1 MSIEFEKRVQVN
13 RIIES
18 QLPEFVVADFPLA
31 TELLKTYYISQENQG
46 ANADLLDNLD
56 RYIKVD
62 NLVPEVITGTTTLTK
77 EVVITE
83 TEILV
88 NSTKGFPSSYGLL
101 KIDNEIITYTGKT
114 DTSFT
119 GCIRGFSGVT
129 GHHVGISS
137 SLDHVNSEHLVFEDT
152 NASGHANESTVTNLS
167 VLFLQEFYKKIK
179 RTFLPGLEDNKFADG
194 IDVGNFIK
202 NARSFYQSKGIAE
215 SIRILF
221 KVLYGVEAEVIDLEE
236 RLVKP
241 SSAEYI
247 RREIIIADA
256 LNGEAQNLVGQTIF
270 KSTDLRTN
278 ASVSEVEVLTRDNK
292 LYYKLSLFVGFND
305 KDLIEGTFTIPGKT
319 KVLEQVVP
327 GESIVSVDST
337 IGFGQTGNFTV
348 DYLDGNVGII
358 TYTSKTVNQ
367 FFGCSDI
374 TGNIG
379 IASDLRSTETIFGY
393 ENGDLS
399 KRVDLRITGVVS
411 DFVPESDIALISER
425 QEITVKNVGEFIQN
439 PSETTQSYKQIFANS
454 WIYNTSSRYEINGS
468 INSGTTSFTFLSK
481 IDKSSLKVGD
491 SFDIIRRGTNI
502 RVGGGIVK
510 RIDSDYVFTGEGVN
524 YIANEPHSSVF
535 YDIRRNLRKANY
547 DTGNPNAIKLSDGT
561 NKIIADTL
569 NVYVDRDDFGY
580 AASNSLS
587 SHKINQEPLNGT
599 IPSGAPPNI
608 QTGTIN
614 ALTGVEI
621 DFTEIKFAEKV
632 KFRTGDSIIY
642 TSDKPLLGL
651 NNGSKYFVKSDST
664 EKVIRL
670 YDTINAIER
679 DAAKEFNQPSDP
691 NATHTFT
698 LEDHY
703 NKEIISNNILR
714 KFSLGQDLNIP
725 SKEQKQ
731 SKNIGLLIN
740 GVQLRS
746 NTNDDFITYGPIEK
760 TEVYNSGEG
769 YDVVNPPKIRVGN
782 ANTFIKPNGTVG
794 IGTTALVEPV
804 IRGNV
809 KEILVDPQD
818 FDIDNVSSVRLTGG
832 NGKDCF
838 LQPVVGPRYREVEFD
853 SRDIFFSGGLDV
865 QEETITFKSEH
876 NFVDGQLIYYNKN
889 GQDAIGI
896 TPFKS
901 AATTVTE
908 YLVNGAPY
916 YVKVL
921 NPKRIRLFKRPE
933 EATFGVAGINTIG
946 FSTATTAAG
955 IHKFRTEAK
964 NTLNSVKVINPG
976 YDYQYRKLPVSP
988 SGISTSYDTINF
1000 VNHGFRDGDIVEYST
1015 DGTTIEGL
1023 DTSLSYLVI
1032 KIDANSF
1039 RLAKSDA
1046 VGVARTDFERGKYV
1060 DLRSTGTGYQ
1070 IFKYP
1075 DIKIETTVSFA
1086 TTVTGSYEGKITP
1099 IIEGEII
1106 DAYTYDNGSN
1116 YGSSIINHIIK
1127 PDVEIINGKGAE
1139 IKAFIDAGKIL
1150 DIIVLNG
1157 GQEYNS
1163 LPHIKIEGPTGNGAI
1178 LRPIISNGK
1187 LDDIVVINP
1196 GIGYSSTDTN
1206 VYVDPRGKNGLL
1218 SPQIRRLEI
1227 DDIQKRG
1234 MNIHLEP
1241 SGDDGL
1247 IYEVKAYDQSL
1258 RDEFGD
1264 SGINNAGIG
1273 THSPLIGWA
1282 YDGNPIYGAFGY
1294 SVPNDIGEVKRLK
1307 SGYVKD
1313 NTWYDRPEQD
1323 SGYFLDD
1330 YKFDGSG
1337 DLDKYNGRFCKTPE
1351 FPNGVYAYFATLD
1364 ENENP
1369 QYPYFIG
1376 KTYRSPFISDNLS
1389 LNQKFDFNNST
1400 LSRNTLPYKVNDRYA
1415 NNDFIIESNEIIKQK
1430 SVIESVTRGV
1440 VDTFQVLD
1448 GGKNYKVGDFTSF
1461 DNEGT
1466 GGSGAR
1472 GQVDRIVGIGVSNIK
1487 TELTTFENATL
1498 IWKDAQTVEAHF
1510 LPKIELNDQDTV
1522 LISGLSTANYKL
1534 NNSFK
1539 VGISTD
1545 IIGLAKTM
1553 TVNNNPNGK
1562 TEDIYVNII
1571 PNTVSVGGSLR
1582 VGDETLKVLNL
1593 YGLEKII
1600 RVQRYGTGIGHTYS
1614 SEIDVLNNR
1623 ISIPVKSNYF
1633 DSKLNDLVHFN
1644 GHQSVGLGTTCGSV
1658 IDYEYGEITNTTNVP
1673 QQSIYLPGHPFSNG
1687 QKIKL
1692 SKPLTATSFLV
1703 SRDDD
1708 ASNQFYI
1715 PDQST
1720 AISELYVV
1728 DKGTDYIGLATNV
1741 GAASTESGLFFFGN
1755 GDNNYQYLIESDH
1768 DQLTANIDRVVSTVT
1783 TKVALANT
1791 TTHGLAVGDLIDLD
1805 VVPNIAVG
1813 IGSTAPLTVSFNDEH
1828 QKLLINE
1835 VSFNATAVVLNTDTI
1850 TIPDHGYKTGTKV
1863 FYDNQEIISGSS
1875 LVGGLSVG
1883 AYYVHTIDSNTINLC
1898 ETYKDSIVTPPR
1910 IVDLTGQGNNKHT
1923 LSLINP
1929 PITVV
1934 KNSDLTFGVGS
1945 TSLENYKLKF
1955 FYDREFKNEF
1965 VNATSY
1971 DPLESVQASFSVVGV
1986 GTVGVGTFSSSPVVG
2001 AAVSIGFSTAC
2012 PSVLYYALEHNGY
2025 ISTADTGVYDYS
2037 EIRFV
2042 DSAYSGEF
2050 RVFDVD
2056 DETFKISPRSVPEV
2070 LEYHDN
2076 QCDLFEYSSKSGNIV
2091 GPIKS
2096 IKTIS
2101 EGFSYK
2107 SIPGFT
2113 SITSADGEN
2122 ANVVALSTSIG
2133 RINNLRIIDYGFEYS
2148 ADKTLRPEAY
2158 ISPIVRVDDLDVI
2171 ESIKVINP
2179 GAEYL
2184 SAPDVILFNP
2194 ESKKVV
2200 DTTSLLATVPNQGIS
2215 EINVIAPIK
2224 GLDSVNHRVITI
2236 NNSNGIGIVSM
2247 TTEGTVARCV
2257 METPINGYDVP
2268 PFAPGDEIFV
2278 EGILMGWESG
2288 IGTQTSSTAG
2298 ISTEGTGYN
2307 SEDYDYQF
2315 LKVKSYDSSNPDV
2328 LKFDLVGLT
2337 TNPGIA
2343 KTYQTGYANIVN
2355 RKNYPVFETDQKRA
2369 EFTISENLLVSQGN
2383 PFVKSDLTV
2392 TETRD
2397 DYIKVDGLDN
2407 LRIGDRIAGE
2417 SSGTSATVV
2426 GIDNQYAKFNVDY
2439 SNRQD
2444 YGWTDNTGKLS
2455 EDFQVTPN
2463 NDYFQNLSYSI
2474 KSEKTW
2480 DDIVDPVNRL
2490 VHPAGLKNFAD
2501 TVVETTLVGVGIG
2514 STFFTTPTLVLDV
2527 VGERRVDTINDFD
2540 LGIDFEPRE
2549 SGNTRDSK
2557 FVDFQNAKLTDY
2569 SKCKTNRVLIHD
2581 DISGRFS
2588 SKGIQDL
2595 FTEIEELNTNY
2606 ARYLVQI
2613 VDADT
2618 FDIQI
2623 SDLIVLTSTENAYLI
2638 EKSLDYSN
2646 MKLGDFSADVDYFKR
2661 KTLLFTPTDKFD
2673 KDHDIKLLKTSFNTD
2688 NITDGTKEFGSVDLI
2703 GNNVSVSAGRT
2714 MFSAT
2719 ISGTTL
2725 TTTDFDLLGLKHVNG
2740 LPTTDSLVGI
2750 GTTVSGLGLIK
2761 DTLGNELTEIVSIDS
2776 SSTATIKIN
2785 PDTTPNAPTVP
2796 STYTTPV
2803 TGQFGFINTPYFVN
2817 NGVGGLD
2824 PVAVPIGVSTSNI
2837 MEFAD
2842 TNCNAFY
2849 ASVVAKDDV
2858 TGELDYTEAIVNV
2871 NGSDVSISQLYADL
2885 TQTSL
2890 SIIDNGTVGILT
2902 ASYDSGTIKFD
2913 CINERRSTI
2922 RLSTS
2927 VVGLGTTSAG
2937 IGTYRF
2943 NVPGQPQGA
2952 ERTARYESTYNTT
2965 EVGTGVTVASIDR
2978 TIDSTVKSIIKV
2990 RQGDKFAIHQPI
3002 LIHDQNN
3009 DAITVQYPHI
3019 GEVSGL
3025 GTFGSETDTQN
3036 VNLVFYPDDT
3046 GLVEVQSYNEVFNT
3060 INDFANEPDVLQYGP
3075 VTSDLLLT
3083 SYDGVNGTRGNKV
3096 NFNLTYQGIPI
3107 YVKKFNPTDTT
3118 RVITDSTPGA
3128 GTTFAIPNH
3137 FFNTNEELTY
3147 TPESTF
3153 IGVPPVSV
3161 GIAATL
3167 DADGSLVTVM
3177 PSKVFVKAGS
3187 ADKFQIYSRKE
3198 YIDVGNPIT
3207 ITTNGSGNAHKFE
3220 MTKKLSKTVIGLD
3233 GIVQQPVTYTAIKH
3247 SLPSNIGIGI
3257 SQFALSGISSVQP
3270 RDVLKINNEYMKV
3283 EQVGFATEV
3292 DATINSSE
3300 DWASIPV
3307 VRVKRGALGIDASTH
3322 SAGDEVRIHRGSFN
3336 IVDSTAW
3343 FLDPP
3348 KGNTRSRRNDTNIP
3362 YVRAEYSG
3370 RTFLRTNYDTNMVFD
3385 DISDSFTGIG
3395 KTYTLTVGGANTVSG
3410 VGVGNGILFIN
3421 GVFQTP
3427 LTLNNLGNNYEIE
3440 GNATAG
3446 VSSVTFTG
3454 ISSENGQKIESE
3466 FDINQNQ
3473 LPRGGLIVSMGST
3486 TGLGYA
3492 PLVGARVLAKET
3504 NGVLDSIVSIASSVG
3519 PIGSG
3524 IETAHYDPVTGIM
3537 TVTTNTVHGF
3547 ALESPETVK
3556 LEDLHFTCPTYTI
3569 GQPITGTTYNPATGD
3584 MVIKIAGHGLSNGD
3598 SVKLKEESITF
3609 SCGFGGAT
3617 GSAAEKSYPRK
3628 TDPAYDRYMYI
3639 SDVTTDTFKVNVLF
3653 GVTPTNTDAH
3663 TFVSATTDCVQ
3674 SLNYIGV
3681 TTSIFQNHERPIPL
3695 VGVTSER
3702 SFQVNVGITS
3712 IHHNYLKGGG
3722 VYAFYDELTPGS
3734 GYREPVSIGVTDINY
3749 LHKFVSAT
3757 TDAITA
3763 YTGSFM
3769 GQNLNP
3775 TLADYN
3781 SETGSLLFTTEVHGI
3796 PEPVDLDI
3804 NDAKYDAR
3812 VGILTAYAGTNF
3824 DVSGATYD
3832 PTTGNMVLEIGDH
3845 DVDTND
3851 KVKIAPNSITFSC
3864 TFDNQ
3869 VGIDSHKSY
3878 PRSSGTGNAGG
3889 GADPAYDTYLNVI
3902 ATDKLAG
3909 TITVKVLTT
3918 TPSTNTDP
3926 HLFVSATDGCV
3937 FVPRVFTNNEQVK
3950 FVDGAI
3956 TFKCDMDG
3964 NTTEHPYP
3972 RLSDPARDKWL
3983 LVSQANN
3990 NKFEV
3995 QVGMS
4000 PLVGWTPQLTG
4011 TSYDPNTGLMV
4022 LEIGAHTLK
4031 AGERVRLDPLSLK
4044 FSCGFGGATGSAAE
4058 KSYPR
4063 STDPYYNTAIPIQ
4076 SVTETSITL
4085 QVLTSVPSTNTDPH
4099 TFVSATTGAVKSGGF
4114 YPHTYVSSIAKGVRA
4129 TKSMKIATNSL
4140 TFKCS
4145 KDNFIGNH
4153 TYPRAT
4159 DPAYD
4164 TFLPITGASQNTLL
4178 TNIGPG
4184 GGAGTGA
4191 VVTAMVAPNRHKFV
4205 NAIGTHKYVDSISD
4219 AVTVAGVKRDVSNAV
4234 YTPSTGDFT
4243 LTIGNHSFTTS
4254 DTVTIAP
4261 KAIIMTCDADSHG
4274 SNHAYPR
4281 PTDPAYNTPLA
4292 ITAVT
4297 AQKITCNVGKPA
4309 QIESVTADVGGPFT
4323 ANTAAY
4329 DPQSGIMTVTTANAH
4344 GFTASDTLS
4353 TNTAI
4358 YDPRAGVCTITTTI
4372 NHGLSNGDWVKL
4384 EDNSIFFEC
4393 SEDNYASE
4401 HSYPRSTDPLS
4412 NKWVQIT
4419 IDGADKIEIQAL
4431 STLPSTNISAH
4442 QYLRSVE
4449 NNIQK
4454 ANNRVKFATGSLVF
4468 QCNKDQYSTNHAYPR
4483 TTDPYYD
4490 TFMGVETIVST
4501 KKFTVNV
4508 GKSPAGT
4515 GGALEFTIVDGGSGY
4530 VNPELMIP
4538 QPVYED
4544 MPIVGVSRLGVGKT
4558 TDTGENLLLN
4568 IKVGSA
4574 STAVGIGSTL
4584 FEISDFA
4591 ISRPGHSFKVG
4602 DRFKP
4607 IGLVTS
4613 SELREPLKEFE
4624 LEVVEIFNDFF
4635 AAWQFGEIDF
4645 IDNIENLQNGV
4656 RRRFPLFFNGQLLS
4670 FETDEND
4677 SISSDIDLNA
4687 VLLIF
4692 VNGVIQTPGIAYQF
4706 EGGATFTFT
4715 EAPDTG
4721 DKVDIFF
4728 YLGQRGID
4736 VEIIDIQ
4743 ETIKPG
4749 DDIRLLRY
4757 VPGRLD
4763 QNRNRT
4769 VKEILSSDILETDI
4783 YTGPG
4788 IDSLD
4793 DFIWRPV
4800 DWEKQKVD
4808 KIIEGSL
4815 VSKDRESIEPCV
4827 YPTAKVISDVKIDSG
4842 IGLDLQDG
4850 IFVDDAEIFFYEEGP
4865 LRLPSSER
4873 YGVTVDAVDT
4883 ILMPAAPDQTPADV
4897 TLVLGNN
4904 VGTGNTEV
4912 TSYTI
4917 ANNGKGYLTTPTVRI
4932 SNPPEIGV
4940 GIGSTATATAT
4951 ISNGSLTAL
4960 TITSSG
4966 YGYKVAP
4973 QVIIE
4978 NPLYKTEDVNLIKY
4992 GQGFTGIITGIGTA
5006 VGTGGHPLA
5015 LEFFFNVTDGKQ
5027 ASLLQA
5033 GYPILVKET
5042 SIGDGVTSV
5051 DSHDTSIVGIGTTFL
5066 DNIYKVHSI
5075 TVAGDKVAKIKCNV
5089 LSTTNHVGLA
5099 STGRYLTGNVGVTTC
5114 LGKITWGR
5122 LYGDTTTREASPIS
5136 IGVTGL
5142 TIDSGLSTFPTI
5154 QRRNNVLGSLKG
5166 LRNTG
5171 AIRLQV
5177 L

>member
-31 TELLKTYYISQENQG
+31 VDLLKTYYTSQEHQG
-46 ANADLLDNLD
+46 GPSDILDNID

-62 NLVPEVITGTTTLTK
+62 NLIPEVIAGTTTLSKDVLITDTVI
-77 EVVITE
+77 EVT
-83 TEILV
+83 TT
-88 NSTKGFPSSYGLL
+88 SGFPSSYGLL
-101 KIDNEIITYTGKT
+101 KIGSEIITYTGKT
-114 DTSFT
+114 DTTFT
-119 GCIRGFSGVT
+119 GCIRGFSGISGYT
-129 GHHVGISS
+129 VGITE
-137 SLDHVNSEHLVFEDT
+137 SLDHVNRESLIFEDT
-152 NASGHANESTVTNLS
+152 SASGHNNTDTVTNLS
-167 VLFLQEFYKKIK
+167 VLFLQEFFKKIK

-247 RREIIIADA
+247 RREVIIADL
-256 LNGEAQNLVGQTIF
+256 LNGDAQNLVGQTIF
-270 KSTDLRTN
+270 KSTDLGTN
-278 ASVSEVEVLTRDNK
+278 ASVSEVEVLTRNDK
-292 LYYKLSLFVGFND
+292 TYYKLSLFVGFND

-319 KVLEQVVP
+319 KVMENTTS
-327 GESIVSVDST
+327 GSSIVSVDST
-337 IGFGQTGNFTV
+337 IGFEQTGDFTV
-348 DYLDGNVGII
+348 EYLDGKVGVV
-358 TYTSKTVNQ
+358 TYTSKTINQ
-367 FFGCSDI
+367 FLGCSTV

-379 IASDLRSTETIFGY
+379 ISSDLRSTETIFGY
-393 ENGDLS
+393 ENGDLG
-399 KRVDLRITGVVS
+399 KRVDLRITGVLS
-411 DFVPESDIALISER
+411 EFVPESDIALISEG
-425 QEITVKNVGEFIQN
+425 QEIYVKNVGEYIQN
-439 PSETTQSYKQIFANS
+439 PAETTQSYKQIFANS
-454 WIYNTSSRYEINGS
+454 WIYNTSARYEINGS
-468 INSGTTSFTFLSK
+468 INSGTTSFTFLSS

-491 SFDIIRRGTNI
+491 SFDIIRRGSNDRI
-502 RVGGGIVK
+502 GGGIVK
-510 RIDSDYVFTGEGVN
+510 RIDGEFTFTGQNVN
-524 YIANEPHSSVF
+524 FITGEPHSSVF
-535 YDIRRNLRKANY
+535 YDIRRNLKKASYN
-547 DTGNPNAIKLSDGT
+547 TGNTDGIELSDGN
-561 NKIIADTL
+561 NKVIGDTL
-569 NVYVDRDDFGY
+569 NVYVEGNKFGY

-587 SHKINQEPLNGT
+587 SREINQEPLKGSIPNG
-599 IPSGAPPNI
+599 SSPNI
-608 QTGTIN
+608 QTGIVDP
-614 ALTGVEI
+614 LTGIERN
-621 DFTEIKFAEKV
+621 FTEIKFADKV
-632 KFRTGDSIIY
+632 KFRTGDSIVY
-642 TSDKPLLGL
+642 TSTKPLLGL
-651 NNGSKYFVKSDST
+651 VSGTSYFVKSDST

-670 YDTINAIER
+670 YDTINAIQR
-679 DAAKEFNQPSDP
+679 DAAKEFNPPADP
-691 NATHTFT
+691 NATHEFT
-698 LEDHY
+698 LKDHY
-703 NKEIISNNILR
+703 NRKLVINPVLR
-714 KFSLGQDLNIP
+714 KFPLNQDLNIP
-725 SKEQKQ
+725 SKDEQPT
-731 SKNIGLLIN
+731 KNIGLLVN

-746 NTNDDFITYGPIEK
+746 NTKSDYVTYGPIDSV
-760 TEVYNSGEG
+760 EVYNSGTG
-769 YDVVNPPKIRVGN
+769 YDVANPPKIVVGS
-782 ANTFIKPNGTVG
+782 ANTFTKPDGTVG

-804 IRGNV
+804 IKGSV

-818 FDIDNVSSVRLTGG
+818 FDIDKVSSVKLTGG

-838 LQPVVGPRYREVEFD
+838 LQPVVGPRFREVEFD

-901 AATTVTE
+901 ASTTVTE

-916 YVKVL
+916 YVKVI
-921 NPKRIRLFKRPE
+921 NPTRIRLFKRPE

-955 IHKFRTEAK
+955 IHKFRTESR

-976 YDYQYRKLPVSP
+976 YDYQYRKLPVKS
-988 SGISTSYDTINF
+988 SGISSSYDTINYK
-1000 VNHGFRDGDIVEYST
+1000 NHGFRDGDIVEYST
-1015 DGTTIEGL
+1015 EGTPIEGL
-1023 DTSLSYLVI
+1023 NTSLSYHVI

-1039 RLAKSDA
+1039 RLAESNAD
-1046 VGVARTDFERGKYV
+1046 GSLQTDFKRGKFV
-1060 DLRSTGTGYQ
+1060 DLKSTGSGYQ

-1075 DIKIETTVSFA
+1075 DIKIEVSVSFA
-1086 TTVTGSYEGKITP
+1086 STATGSYDGKITP
-1099 IIEGEII
+1099 VITGEII
-1106 DAYTYDNGSN
+1106 DAYTYENGSN
-1116 YGSSIINHIIK
+1116 YGSDIINHIIK
-1127 PDVEIINGKGAE
+1127 PNVEIKNGKGAE
-1139 IKAFIDAGKIL
+1139 IKPFIDDGKVL
-1150 DIIVLNG
+1150 DIIVLNHG
-1157 GQEYNS
+1157 EEYNS
-1163 LPHIKIEGPTGNGAI
+1163 LPTIKLEGPSGTGAI
-1178 LRPIISNGK
+1178 LKPIISNGK
-1187 LDDIVVINP
+1187 LDDVVVINT

-1206 VYVDPRGKNGLL
+1206 AYVEPRGKNGLL
-1218 SPQIRRLEI
+1218 SPKIRVLEI
-1227 DDIQKRG
+1227 DDVQKRNT
-1234 MNIHLEP
+1234 NIHLE
-1241 SGDDGL
+1241 SNGTDGL
-1247 IYEVKAYDQSL
+1247 FYEVKAYDQEI
-1258 RDEFGD
+1258 RQEFNDFGVD
-1264 SGINNAGIG
+1264 ANTGIG
-1273 THSPLIGWA
+1273 THSPIIGWA

-1294 SVPNDIGEVKRLK
+1294 SNPTNIGEVKRLK

-1313 NTWYDRPEQD
+1313 NTWYDRPDQP

-1330 YKFDGSG
+1330 YTFDNSG
-1337 DLDKYNGRFCKTPE
+1337 DLDEHNGRFGKTPE

-1364 ENENP
+1364 DNENP

-1376 KTYRSPFISDNLS
+1376 KTYRSPFISDNNS
-1389 LNQKFDFNNST
+1389 LNQTFDFNNST

-1415 NNDFIIESNEIIKQK
+1415 NNDFIIESNEISKQK
-1430 SVIESVTRGV
+1430 SIIESVTRGV

-1448 GGKNYKVGDFTSF
+1448 GGDNYNVGDFTSF

-1466 GGSGAR
+1466 SGSGAR
-1472 GQVDRIVGIGVSNIK
+1472 GQVDSIVGIGVSNIK
-1487 TELTTFENATL
+1487 TELTTFENATFV
-1498 IWKDAQTVEAHF
+1498 WKDDQTVEASF

-1522 LISGLSTANYKL
+1522 LVSGLSTANYKL

-1539 VGISTD
+1539 VGINTD
-1545 IIGLAKTM
+1545 TIGLAKTM

-1623 ISIPVKSNYF
+1623 ISIPVKSQYF
-1633 DSKLNDLVHFN
+1633 DSKVDDLVYMN
-1644 GHQSVGLGTTCGSV
+1644 TNQSVGLGTTCGSV
-1658 IDYEYGEITNTTNVP
+1658 IDYSYGEITKSINVP
-1673 QQSIYLPGHPFSNG
+1673 QQNIYLPDHPFHNG
-1687 QKIKL
+1687 QKIIF
-1692 SKPLTATSFLV
+1692 SKPLTATSLLV

-1715 PDQST
+1715 PDQTTGS
-1720 AISELYVV
+1720 SELYVV

-1741 GAASTESGLFFFGN
+1741 GAANTESGLFFFGN
-1755 GDNNYQYLIESDH
+1755 GDNNFEYLLKSDH
-1768 DQLTANIDRVVSTVT
+1768 KKLTGNIDRVVSTVT
-1783 TKVALANT
+1783 TQVALANT
-1791 TTHGLAVGDLIDLD
+1791 TTHGLAVGDIIDFEVL
-1805 VVPNIAVG
+1805 PNVAVG
-1813 IGSTAPLTVSFNDEH
+1813 IGSTSPLTVSFNEEH

-1835 VSFNATAVVLNTDTI
+1835 ISFNATDVVTSTNRI
-1850 TIPDHGYKTGTKV
+1850 TVTDHGYKTGDKV
-1863 FYDNQEIISGSS
+1863 FYDNKEIIGNSS
-1875 LVGGLSVG
+1875 LIAGLSVG
-1883 AYYVHTIDSNTINLC
+1883 SYYVHVIDSNTINLC
-1898 ETYKDSIVTPPR
+1898 ETYSDSIALIPNVIDFTS
-1910 IVDLTGQGNNKHT
+1910 QGNNQHR

-1929 PITVV
+1929 QITVV
-1934 KNSDLTFGVGS
+1934 KNSNLTFGVGS
-1945 TSLENYKLKF
+1945 TSLENYNLKF
-1955 FYDREFKNEF
+1955 FYDKEFKNEF
-1965 VNATSY
+1965 VNATNY
-1971 DPLESVQASFSVVGV
+1971 NPLESVVSTFSVSGV
-1986 GTVGVGTFSSSPVVG
+1986 GTIGVGTFSSSPLVG
-2001 AAVSIGFSTAC
+2001 AAVSIGFSTSV
-2012 PSVLYYALEHNGY
+2012 PSVLYYALEKSGY
-2025 ISTADTGVYDYS
+2025 ISTADKGVHNYS
-2037 EIRFV
+2037 KIKFV
-2042 DSAYSGEF
+2042 DSSYHGEF
-2050 RVFDVD
+2050 KVFDVD

-2070 LEYHDN
+2070 LEYHAD
-2076 QCDLFEYSSKSGNIV
+2076 QCDVLEYSSKSGNIS

-2096 IKTIS
+2096 IKVIS

-2107 SIPGFT
+2107 SVPGFT
-2113 SITSADGEN
+2113 SVTSIAGEN
-2122 ANVVALSTSIG
+2122 ANIVALSTSIG
-2133 RINNLRIIDYGFEYS
+2133 RINNLRIVDYGFEYS

-2158 ISPIVRVDDLDVI
+2158 ISPIIRIDNLDVI
-2171 ESIKVINP
+2171 ESINVIGP

-2194 ESKKVV
+2194 ESKEVV
-2200 DTTSLLATVPNQGIS
+2200 DTTSLIATVPNQGIS
-2215 EINVIAPIK
+2215 EIKVIAPIK

-2369 EFTISENLLVSQGN
+2369 EFTVSENILVSRGSQFTKG
-2383 PFVKSDLTV
+2383 DLTV

-2397 DYIKVDGLDN
+2397 DYIKVDGLDH
-2407 LRIGDRIAGE
+2407 LRLGDRIAGE

-2426 GIDNQYAKFNVDY
+2426 GIDNQYAKFNIDY

-2444 YGWTDNTGKLS
+2444 YGWVDNIGKLS

-2480 DDIVDPVNRL
+2480 DDFVDPVNRL
-2490 VHPAGLKNFAD
+2490 IHPAGLKNFAD
-2501 TVVETTLVGVGIG
+2501 TIVETTLVGVGIG
-2514 STFFTTPTLVLDV
+2514 STFFTTPTIVLDV

-2549 SGNTRDSK
+2549 VGNSRDSK

-2595 FTEIEELNTNY
+2595 FTEIEELNTNF
-2606 ARYLVQI
+2606 ARYLVQVI
-2613 VDADT
+2613 DADT
-2618 FDIQI
+2618 FDIQL

-2638 EKSLDYSN
+2638 EKSTDYSS
-2646 MKLGDFSADVDYFKR
+2646 MKMGDFSADVDYFKR
-2661 KTLLFTPTDKFD
+2661 KTLQFTPTDKFD
-2673 KDHDIKLLKTSFNTD
+2673 KDHDIKLIKTTFNTD
-2688 NITDGTKEFGSVDLI
+2688 TVVNGKKEFGSVDLI
-2703 GNNVSVSAGRT
+2703 GKNVSVGSGRT

-2725 TTTDFDLLGLKHVNG
+2725 TTTDFDLLGLKHING
-2740 LPTTDSLVGI
+2740 LPTTNSLVGI
-2750 GTTVSGLGLIK
+2750 GTTVTGLGLIK
-2761 DTLGNELTEIVSIDS
+2761 DTQGNELTEIVSIDS
-2776 SSTATIKIN
+2776 STTATIKIN

-2817 NGVGGLD
+2817 NGVGGVI
-2824 PVAVPIGVSTSNI
+2824 PVPVPIGVSTSSI
-2837 MEFAD
+2837 IEFSNTD
-2842 TNCNAFY
+2842 CNAFY

-2871 NGSDVSISQLYADL
+2871 DGSDVTISQLYADL

-2890 SIIDNGTVGILT
+2890 SNTTTGTVGILT
-2902 ASYDSGTIKFD
+2902 ASYDSNTIKFD
-2913 CINERRSTI
+2913 CINERYSTLK
-2922 RLSTS
+2922 LSTS
-2927 VVGLGTTSAG
+2927 IVGLGSTSAG

-2943 NVPGQPQGA
+2943 NVSGQPEGG

-2965 EVGTGVTVASIDR
+2965 SVGTGVTVASINR
-2978 TIDSTVKSIIKV
+2978 SINSAVKSIIKV
-2990 RQGDKFAIHQPI
+2990 RQGAEFAIHQPI

-3019 GEVSGL
+3019 GSVSGL

-3036 VNLVFYPDDT
+3036 VNLVFYPDNT
-3046 GLVEVQSYNEVFNT
+3046 GLVEVQSYNEVFYT
-3060 INDFANEPDVLQYGP
+3060 INDFANEPDILQYGS
-3075 VTSDLLLT
+3075 VTNDILLT
-3083 SYDGVNGTRGNKV
+3083 TYDGVNGTRGNKV

-3118 RVITDSTPGA
+3118 RVITDVGA

-3137 FFNTNEELTY
+3137 FYNTNEELTY

-3153 IGVPPVSV
+3153 IGVSPVSV
-3161 GIAATL
+3161 GIAATT
-3167 DADGSLVTVM
+3167 DFEGNVVTTM
-3177 PSKVFVKAGS
+3177 PSKVFVKAGG
-3187 ADKFQIYSRKE
+3187 ADKFQLFSRKE
-3198 YIDVGNPIT
+3198 YIATGNPIT
-3207 ITTNGSGNAHKFE
+3207 ITSNGSGNAHKLE

-3233 GIVQQPVTYTAIKH
+3233 GIVQQPITYTSIKH
-3247 SLPSNIGIGI
+3247 TLPSNIGIGI

-3270 RDVLKINNEYMKV
+3270 RDVLNIGNEYMKV

-3292 DATINSSE
+3292 DATINSIE

-3307 VRVKRGALGIDASTH
+3307 VRVKRGSLGIDASTH

-3348 KGNTRSRRNDTNIP
+3348 KGNTRTRRNATNIP
-3362 YVRAEYSG
+3362 YVRAEFSG
-3370 RTFLRTNYDTNMVFD
+3370 RTFLRSNYDTNMVFD

-3395 KTYTLTVGGANTVSG
+3395 KTYTVTVGGANTVSG

-3446 VSSVTFTG
+3446 ISSVTFTG

-3473 LPRGGLIVSMGST
+3473 LPRGGLIVSMGSS

-3492 PLVGARVLAKET
+3492 PLVGARVLANST
-3504 NGVLDSIVSIASSVG
+3504 NGVIDSVVSIASSIG

-3524 IETAHYDPVTGIM
+3524 IETAHYDHVTGIM
-3537 TVTTNTVHGF
+3537 TVTTNKVHGF

-3556 LEDLHFTCPTYTI
+3556 LEDFNFTCPTYTI
-3569 GQPITGTTYNPATGD
+3569 GQPTANTTYDPATGD
-3584 MVIKIAGHGLSNGD
+3584 MVVEIAGHGLSNGD
-3598 SVKLKEESITF
+3598 SIKLKEESITF

-3617 GSAAEKSYPRK
+3617 GTAAQKSYPRK

-3663 TFVSATTDCVQ
+3663 TFVSATADSVQ
-3674 SLNYIGV
+3674 SLNYVGV
-3681 TTSIFQNHERPIPL
+3681 TTSVFQDHERPLQL

-3702 SFQVNVGITS
+3702 SFQVNVGINS
-3712 IHHNYLKGGG
+3712 IPHTYLMGGD

-3769 GQNLNP
+3769 GQSLNP

-3824 DVSGATYD
+3824 NVSDATYD

-3902 ATDKLAG
+3902 AVDKVAG

-3926 HLFVSATDGCV
+3926 HLFVSATAGCV

-3972 RLSDPARDKWL
+3972 RLTDPARDKWL

-4000 PLVGWTPQLTG
+4000 PLVSWTPQLTG
-4011 TSYDPNTGLMV
+4011 TSYNPVTGLMV
-4022 LEIGAHTLK
+4022 LEIGTHTLK
-4031 AGERVRLDPLSLK
+4031 AGERIRLDPLSLK
-4044 FSCGFGGATGSAAE
+4044 FSCGFGGATGTAAE

-4076 SVTETSITL
+4076 SVTDTSITL
-4085 QVLTSVPSTNTDPH
+4085 QVLTTVPSTNTDPH
-4099 TFVSATTGAVKSGGF
+4099 TFVSATAGAVKSGGF

-4129 TKSMKIATNSL
+4129 TKSMKIDTNSL

-4153 TYPRAT
+4153 TYPRTT

-4191 VVTAMVAPNRHKFV
+4191 VVTAMVAPNRHRFV

-4219 AVTVAGVKRDVSNAV
+4219 AVTIAGVKRDVSNAV

-4243 LTIGNHSFTTS
+4243 LTIGTHSFTTS

-4281 PTDPAYNTPLA
+4281 PSDPAYNTALA

-4297 AQKITCNVGKPA
+4297 AQKITCNVGKPI
-4309 QIESVTADVGGPFT
+4309 QIESVVADVGGPFT
-4323 ANTAAY
+4323 ANTADY
-4329 DPQSGIMTVTTANAH
+4329 DPKTGIMTVTTATAH

-4353 TNTAI
+4353 TNNAI
-4358 YDPRAGVCTITTTI
+4358 YDPRAGICTITTST
-4372 NHGLSNGDWVKL
+4372 NHGMSNGDWVKI
-4384 EDNSIFFEC
+4384 EDNSIIFKC
-4393 SEDNYASE
+4393 SEDNYATE
-4401 HSYPRSTDPLS
+4401 HTYPRKTDPLS

-4419 IDGADKIEIQAL
+4419 IDGNDKFEIQAL

-4442 QYLRSVE
+4442 QYEGSVSG
-4449 NNIQK
+4449 NIQK
-4454 ANNRVKFATGSLVF
+4454 ANNRVKFATGSLTF

-4490 TFMGVETIVST
+4490 TFIGVESIVST
-4501 KKFTVNV
+4501 KKFTVNP

-4515 GGALEFTIVDGGSGY
+4515 GGALEFTIVNGGSGY
-4530 VNPELMIP
+4530 VNPEIMVP

-4544 MPIVGVSRLGVGKT
+4544 MPIVGVSRLGIGKT
-4558 TDTGENLLLN
+4558 TDTGKNLLLN
-4568 IKVGSA
+4568 LQVGSA

-4591 ISRPGHSFKVG
+4591 ISRAGHSFKVG

-4607 IGLVTS
+4607 EGLVTS
-4613 SELREPLKEFE
+4613 SELQEPIKEFE
-4624 LEVVEIFNDFF
+4624 LEVVEIFNDYFS
-4635 AAWQFGEIDF
+4635 AWQFGEIDF
-4645 IDNIENLQNGV
+4645 IDNIENLQNGI

-4757 VPGRLD
+4757 VPGRED

-4865 LRLPSSER
+4865 LRIPSSER
-4873 YGVTVDAVDT
+4873 YGITVDAVDS
-4883 ILMPAAPDQTPADV
+4883 ILMPAPADQSPADV

-4917 ANNGKGYLTTPTVRI
+4917 TDNGKGYLTTPTVRI
-4932 SNPPEIGV
+4932 ANPPEVGV
-4940 GIGSTATATAT
+4940 GIGSTATAEAVIT
-4951 ISNGSLTAL
+4951 NGSLTSL
-4960 TITSSG
+4960 DITSSG
-4966 YGYKVAP
+4966 YGYSVAP

-4978 NPLYKTEDVNLIKY
+4978 NPVYKTEDVNLIKY

-5006 VGTGGHPLA
+5006 TGSGGHPLA

-5051 DSHDTSIVGIGTTFL
+5051 DSHDTSIIGIGTTFI

-5075 TVAGDKVAKIKCNV
+5075 TVAGDKVAKVKCNI

-5099 STGRYLTGNVGVTTC
+5099 STGQYLNSNTGITTC
-5114 LGKITWGR
+5114 LGKLTWGR

-5154 QRRNNVLGSLKG
+5154 QRRNNTLGSLKG